1 MGRSGWKKWRRKNC
15 EGEIARRSSTE
26 SFFFKAVKDLWFDI
40 YADIGVIYA
49 CCVNLATHSYVYINV
64 HLYKYDDD
72 DDEIQMKVCFHD
84 ELEHPP

>member
-1 MGRSGWKKWRRKNC
+1 MHAKC
-15 EGEIARRSSTE
+15 ESSHA
-26 SFFFKAVKDLWFDI
+26 FIW
-40 YADIGVIYA
+40 
-49 CCVNLATHSYVYINV
+49 VYINV